1 MRALLLSLVLVCFST
16 PPLWAWGA
24 EGHVVVCRI
33 ADEYLTPAA
42 RAQIKDL
49 LDSRPIYDSK
59 LCNWADYIR
68 SSAVLTR
75 KYKNHSTWHYIN
87 IELSIKP
94 EDHRVDLAEDH
105 VISAI
110 AKFRKIII
118 DPTISKD
125 DRKEALF
132 FLIHF
137 VGDLHQPLHCC
148 HRKEDR
154 GGNLQLIRSFR
165 GQVDP
170 KLNLHRVW
178 DVDLFKVEKQNL
190 SALDFANRLI
200 GEITEEERKSW
211 AKGSSGDWVWE
222 SHVVASKS
230 VYQFADGTPLPARDQ
245 PAADLT
251 DENYIKANTP
261 VVRSQL
267 KKGGV
272 RLAMLLNEIWAEK

>member
-1 MRALLLSLVLVCFST
+1 MRASILSLVLACCSAQ
-16 PPLWAWGA
+16 PLWAWGA

-33 ADEYLTPAA
+33 ADEHLTPTA

-49 LDSRPIYDSK
+49 LDNRPIYDSK

-68 SSAVLTR
+68 SSAVLNR
-75 KYKNHSTWHYIN
+75 KYKNHATWHYIN
-87 IELSIKP
+87 IELATKQA
-94 EDHRVDLAEDH
+94 DHVVRMEEDH
-105 VISAI
+105 VISAM
-110 AKFRKIII
+110 ARFRKVLT

-137 VGDLHQPLHCC
+137 AGDLHQPLHCC
-148 HRKEDR
+148 HRQEDR

-178 DVDLFKVEKQNL
+178 DVDLFKYEKQNL
-190 SALDFANRLI
+190 TALDFASRLL
-200 GEITEEERKSW
+200 GEITEVDRKKW
-211 AKGSSGDWVWE
+211 ATGGPSEWVWE
-222 SHVVASKS
+222 THVVASKS
-230 VYQFADGTPLPARDQ
+230 VYQFTNGTPLPPRDQ
-245 PAADLT
+245 PAVDLT
-251 DENYIKANTP
+251 EDNYIKANSP
-261 VVRSQL
+261 IVRSQL

-272 RLAMLLNEIWAEK
+272 RLAMFLNEIWAEK